1 MALFA
6 IVNYF
11 AITKWHLLLQLV
23 MEVIMDSPKLATLFH
38 VNENEWNTVYK
49 MLFDSPLTHHLDI
62 EIKQY
67 KSSIG
72 FPAFFYY
79 TEEMT
84 LILTQL
90 IKEASNL
97 AEITGELPNIALTHF
112 TKSCLIEE
120 IQSTNEIE
128 GVSSSRKEIT
138 AAIEDQSN
146 IENKNTTRLW
156 GIVNKYLKLQSQDN
170 IAFKTSQDLRNF
182 YDDFVLDEVCRED
195 PNDKPDGKI
204 FRAGS
209 VDVLSRT
216 KTIHRGVFPEKNII
230 AYMDKALAVLQDSSI
245 PNIIRI
251 SIYHY
256 LFGYIHPFYNGNG
269 RTSRFITSYYLSK
282 AINPLV
288 AYRLSITIKKSI
300 RIYYK
305 LFEIT
310 NSYGNRGD
318 LTQFITGFMWLI
330 LKSITR
336 TNELLNIKKELLKT
350 YGNMLAKM
358 KLAPIDKKIY
368 YVLLQAALFSDE
380 GASLSEIAQ
389 TVFKH
394 PATINRHLQKYPP
407 SHIVI
412 NTSHRAHLYALN
424 LGIFSSTP
432 Y

>member
-1 MALFA
+1 
-6 IVNYF
+6 
-11 AITKWHLLLQLV
+11 
-23 MEVIMDSPKLATLFH
+23 MDSPKLATLFH

-49 MLFDSPLTHHLDI
+49 MLFESPLTHHLDI

-84 LILTQL
+84 SILTQL

-216 KTIHRGVFPEKNII
+216 NTVNSCIFPVLI
-230 AYMDKALAVLQDSSI
+230 ARVVHFIYVSLSAIRSITFRSNRVHCYPIATHCHPVTALTPCL
-245 PNIIRI
+245 
-251 SIYHY
+251 
-256 LFGYIHPFYNGNG
+256 LFLSHTGAPCLPSLSAMCG
-269 RTSRFITSYYLSK
+269 RTCGT
-282 AINPLV
+282 P
-288 AYRLSITIKKSI
+288 RL
-300 RIYYK
+300 
-305 LFEIT
+305 L
-310 NSYGNRGD
+310 
-318 LTQFITGFMWLI
+318 
-330 LKSITR
+330 
-336 TNELLNIKKELLKT
+336 
-350 YGNMLAKM
+350 
-358 KLAPIDKKIY
+358 
-368 YVLLQAALFSDE
+368 
-380 GASLSEIAQ
+380 
-389 TVFKH
+389 
-394 PATINRHLQKYPP
+394 
-407 SHIVI
+407 
-412 NTSHRAHLYALN
+412 
-424 LGIFSSTP
+424 
-432 Y
+432 

>member
-251 SIYHY
+251 SI
-256 LFGYIHPFYNGNG
+256 
-269 RTSRFITSYYLSK
+269 
-282 AINPLV
+282 
-288 AYRLSITIKKSI
+288 
-300 RIYYK
+300 
-305 LFEIT
+305 
-310 NSYGNRGD
+310 
-318 LTQFITGFMWLI
+318 
-330 LKSITR
+330 
-336 TNELLNIKKELLKT
+336 
-350 YGNMLAKM
+350 
-358 KLAPIDKKIY
+358 
-368 YVLLQAALFSDE
+368 
-380 GASLSEIAQ
+380 
-389 TVFKH
+389 
-394 PATINRHLQKYPP
+394 
-407 SHIVI
+407 
-412 NTSHRAHLYALN
+412 
-424 LGIFSSTP
+424 
-432 Y
+432 